1 MIFPQTLSMLKNRL
15 ARVLDQCR
23 EELSTW
29 LNSNEISNE
38 RENATNDASGNKA
51 CSSSIKVQ
59 PIINAKLNS
68 IEYLQ

>member
-23 EELSTW
+23 EELETF

-38 RENATNDASGNKA
+38 RENATNDASGNNA
-51 CSSSIKVQ
+51 CSSAIKV
-59 PIINAKLNS
+59 
-68 IEYLQ
+68 